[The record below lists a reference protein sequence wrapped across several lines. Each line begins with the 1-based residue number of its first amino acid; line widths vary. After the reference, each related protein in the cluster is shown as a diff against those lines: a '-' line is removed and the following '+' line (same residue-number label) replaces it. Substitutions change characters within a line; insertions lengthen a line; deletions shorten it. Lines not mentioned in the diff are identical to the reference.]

1 MNKNHIMKTKI
12 IYPIVFLLI
21 STLSFSQGFKEKKEK
36 VKALKVAYITEQ
48 LDLTKEEAQKFWPIY
63 NAFDDKQA
71 ELRHEKMRAIL
82 DRFEPGNVDKLSE
95 KEASTLLTQME
106 AVEESLFTLRKK
118 FIKDLQGVLS
128 AKKIVKLKKA
138 EEDFNR
144 TLLKQMKER
153 RRG

>member
-1 MNKNHIMKTKI
+1 MKTKI

-95 KEASTLLTQME
+95 KDASTLLTQME

>member
-1 MNKNHIMKTKI
+1 MKTKI

-106 AVEESLFTLRKK
+106 AIEESLFTLRKK

>member
-1 MNKNHIMKTKI
+1 MKTKI

-95 KEASTLLTQME
+95 KDASTLLTQME

-144 TLLKQMKER
+144 TLLKQIKER